1 MKTRATNLSSEQVE
15 QAWEYAELLANQN
28 PQHIR
33 TDFLGAIIHRED
45 YEDINSEYG
54 WCVEYVLSPTFLAAH
69 GIPTTNIFCE
79 ENIRVLNIANQEAN
93 RNNNTGHYEARCAR
107 CNTMHNQWQQ
117 VWQIS
122 DITEEG
128 ISALQTKFNLSADLV
143 SEIFQ

>member
-54 WCVEYVLSPTFLAAH
+54 WCVEYV
-69 GIPTTNIFCE
+69 
-79 ENIRVLNIANQEAN
+79 
-93 RNNNTGHYEARCAR
+93 
-107 CNTMHNQWQQ
+107 
-117 VWQIS
+117 
-122 DITEEG
+122 
-128 ISALQTKFNLSADLV
+128 
-143 SEIFQ
+143 